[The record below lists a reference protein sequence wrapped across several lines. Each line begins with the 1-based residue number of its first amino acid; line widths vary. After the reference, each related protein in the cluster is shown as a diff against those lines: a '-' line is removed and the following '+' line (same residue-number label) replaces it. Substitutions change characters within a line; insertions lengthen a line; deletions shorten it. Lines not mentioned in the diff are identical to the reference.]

1 MSALLSRETFKTSR
15 LAEFCSMRELV
26 NQTGHAIEEWPLV
39 ILKETIDNAVDA
51 AEEAGIAPAVEIIVN
66 EDGLTISD
74 NGPGMA
80 PATVAAM
87 LDFNSRVSS
96 REAYVSPTRGAQGNA
111 LKTIVAMAYALDGTR
126 GETII
131 ESRGV
136 RHSIV
141 FTVDPIRQEPKIDH
155 VQESSLVTTG
165 VRITICWPDC
175 ARSILGRV
183 VDRFLQIVDAYGWIN
198 PHLRL
203 SLDWRR
209 DAGCKADLIPTD
221 PTWAKWSPADPTSP
235 HWYDAER
242 LGRLI
247 GAKIAH
253 AEDHGRPCPTVR
265 EFIAE
270 FRGLAGTAKGRDICD
285 MIGASRLSLAEFY
298 AEGDR
303 CITSL
308 LEAMKSL
315 SRVVKPKDMGVIGRS
330 HIEALLIKHGGEP
343 ESFSYKLEAL
353 ELDGVPYVIECAFA
367 YCSGADLRTKITGL
381 NWSTSIGA
389 DPFRSIGF
397 GGLDAL
403 LQEQRAGRNEP
414 VVFFLHLA
422 SPRLQFTDRGKSA
435 ISLPWEVDDT
445 IVRTVNLVTKRW
457 AKQRRAE
464 ERSAAAFERRYDA
477 LARVRTVDIKEAAA
491 RILVEAY
498 MKASSN
504 NTLPANARQVYYAA
518 RPLILAQ
525 TGKDTLDSKYFCQT
539 VLVDYIEE
547 NNLDWDIVWDDRGHF
562 LEPHTGKV
570 IGLGTLSVR
579 DYIHAMDHA
588 KLIEARVVGAEVK
601 TRGPNG
607 RYAAILFVEK
617 EGFLPLLEK
626 VKLPERFDIAIM
638 SSKGMSVT
646 AARMLADSVCAQH
659 QIPLLTLHDFDR
671 SGFSIG
677 KTVSTSNRRYTFEN
691 TIEVINLG
699 LRLEDVEQLGLEFE
713 PAPLG
718 KTDPDA
724 ARERLRINGATEDE
738 IAILVDQ
745 ELRCELNA
753 MTSEQFV
760 NFIEGKLDEFG
771 VHKVVPDDN
780 ELAVAYRLFRR
791 GEKIL
796 RAVKRLVEEYQDEDV
811 DTPADLTDRLREYLQ
826 DNPHTS
832 WDDALAQISEEDD
845 QITS

>member
-1 MSALLSRETFKTSR
+1 MSALLRRETFKTSR
-15 LAEFCSMRELV
+15 LAEFCSTRELV
-26 NQTGHAIEEWPLV
+26 NQTGHAIQEWPLV
-39 ILKETIDNAVDA
+39 ILKETVDNAIDA
-51 AEEAGIAPAVEIIVN
+51 AEETGIAPVVEIIVGK
-66 EDGLTISD
+66 DGITISD
-74 NGPGMA
+74 NGPGMK
-80 PATVAAM
+80 PETIAAM

-96 REAYVSPTRGAQGNA
+96 REAYASPTRGAQGNA
-111 LKTIVAMAYALDGTR
+111 LKTIVAMAYALDGSR

-131 ESRGV
+131 ESHGI
-136 RHSIV
+136 RHIIA
-141 FTVDPIRQEPKIDH
+141 FAVDPIRQEPKIDH
-155 VQESSLVTTG
+155 TQKPSLVTTG
-165 VRITICWPDC
+165 VRLTVRWPDC
-175 ARSILGRV
+175 ARSILDAV
-183 VDRFLQIVDAYGWIN
+183 ADRFLQITTAYGWIN
-198 PHLRL
+198 PHLHL
-203 SLDWRR
+203 SIDWRR
-209 DAGCKADLIPTD
+209 ATTYTATFPPTH
-221 PTWAKWSPADPTSP
+221 PTWLKWSPADPTSP

-253 AEDHGRPCPTVR
+253 AEDNDRPCPTVR

-285 MIGASRLSLAEFY
+285 AVGASRQSLAEFY
-298 AEGDR
+298 AEGQGYVAK
-303 CITSL
+303 L
-308 LEAMKSL
+308 LDAMKSH
-315 SRVVKPKDMGVIGRS
+315 SRAVKPKDIGVIGRD
-330 HIEALLIKHGGEP
+330 HVEALLIDQGGEP
-343 ESFSYKLEAL
+343 ESFAYKLDAI

-367 YCSGADLRTKITGL
+367 YCSDVDTRTKITGL
-381 NWSTSIGA
+381 NWSVSIGA

-403 LQEQRAGRNEP
+403 LQEQRASCNEP
-414 VVFFLHLA
+414 VIFFLHLA

-445 IVRTVNLVTKRW
+445 IVRTVNFVTKRW

-477 LARVRTVDIKEAAA
+477 LARVKTVDIKEAAA

-588 KLIEARVVGAEVK
+588 KLIEACVVGAEVK

-646 AARMLADSVCAQH
+646 AARMLADNVCAQY

-760 NFIEGKLDEFG
+760 NFVEGKLDEFG
-771 VHKVVPDDN
+771 VQKVVPDDN
-780 ELAVAYRLFRR
+780 EIAVAYRLFRR

-796 RAVKRLVEEYQDEDV
+796 RTVKRVIEEYQVEDV
-811 DTPADLTDRLREYLQ
+811 DVPADLTDRLREYPQ
-826 DNPHTS
+826 DHPHIS
-832 WDDALAQISEEDD
+832 WDDALAQLSEEDD